1 MIPATA
7 PLKLKRFQKRLS
19 MIAGPKAAPK
29 IPHALE
35 TSAMIE
41 PALGFDAMMSAAT
54 DSKND
59 NTAGPHH
66 LFVTCLTFSDD
77 RLVHITRE
85 SR

>member
-1 MIPATA
+1 
-7 PLKLKRFQKRLS
+7 

-41 PALGFDAMMSAAT
+41 PALGFEAMMSAAT
-54 DSKND
+54 EIPRTTI
-59 NTAGPHH
+59 TAGPHH
-66 LFVTCLTFSDD
+66 LFVTCLAFSDD